1 MFLNSL
7 DWENKI
13 QQANTIASEVSNL
26 PKAGGLLGIVQH
38 LAGGANSNLAEMGIS
53 GDRLTGNAGLLARLM
68 HTQSPALGKTFGEK
82 GAFGPGGPLSILGK
96 GTRGGILG
104 ALASSLKIPGRQ
116 SQGESG
122 PMSIMGALA
131 QTGAIPDLPPIQG
144 AATGGQPVPIP
155 VIPYD
160 DQQGISNQ
168 IPGNVDL
175 SNITKQAYVDFTD
188 INKQAQESTKK
199 LYPWWWEEHGPKGTG
214 WFGPGDPRDL
224 TD

>member
-53 GDRLTGNAGLLARLM
+53 GDHLPGKASLLARLM
-68 HTQSPALGKTFGEK
+68 GVQSPALSKTFGEK
-82 GAFGPGGPLSILGK
+82 GAFGPGGPLSTLGK

-104 ALASSLKIPGRQ
+104 ALASTLNIPGRQ
-116 SQGESG
+116 KSG

-160 DQQGISNQ
+160 DQQGMSNQ
-168 IPGNVDL
+168 IPGN
-175 SNITKQAYVDFTD
+175 VDFTD
-188 INKQAQESTKK
+188 INKQAQESTKN
-199 LYPWWWEEHGPKGTG
+199 LYPWWWEEHGPEGTG